1 MKDNLIYSQTTR
13 VVGEKNNVDNF
24 KLGIKR
30 LEDSKFN
37 YANLNFFEIQELLDK
52 DNYKEIF
59 NDLIIF
65 LNTSSITFN
74 IAHAPIHYPFFFNAY
89 YNRDDIS
96 VLKNRIL
103 KAIDVSKR
111 VGVKKIVIHVGTYLD
126 ENYNYD
132 VEKSIEHN
140 IKYLEPFVEKAVESN
155 ILVAIENGT
164 QMEKDEPLFK
174 NTAPYIDELIKIV
187 EYYNKKYN
195 KEVLGICFDFGHANV
210 GNLNMYDEIIKIGN
224 KLKVTHIHD
233 NYGIDS
239 HNQPFDGT
247 INWTDVRNAL
257 TDINYDGELTSEV
270 RYTVDEL
277 SDSTNINKTY
287 DLIQKI
293 HQG

>member
-59 NDLIIF
+59 NDLINF

-293 HQG
+293 QMI

>member
-1 MKDNLIYSQTTR
+1 M
-13 VVGEKNNVDNF
+13 
-24 KLGIKR
+24 
-30 LEDSKFN
+30 
-37 YANLNFFEIQELLDK
+37 
-52 DNYKEIF
+52 
-59 NDLIIF
+59 
-65 LNTSSITFN
+65 
-74 IAHAPIHYPFFFNAY
+74 
-89 YNRDDIS
+89 
-96 VLKNRIL
+96 
-103 KAIDVSKR
+103 
-111 VGVKKIVIHVGTYLD
+111 D

-174 NTAPYIDELIKIV
+174 NTAPYIDELIKIA

-247 INWTDVRNAL
+247 I
-257 TDINYDGELTSEV
+257 S
-270 RYTVDEL
+270 
-277 SDSTNINKTY
+277 
-287 DLIQKI
+287 
-293 HQG
+293 